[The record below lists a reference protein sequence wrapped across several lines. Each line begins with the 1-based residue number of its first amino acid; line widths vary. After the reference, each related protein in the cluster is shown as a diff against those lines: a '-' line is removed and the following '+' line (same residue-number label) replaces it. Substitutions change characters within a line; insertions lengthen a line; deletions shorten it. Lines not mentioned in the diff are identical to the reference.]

1 MTTQWRENYDA
12 ALQSYEEYLKG
23 MLQLV
28 SAINDRRLYR
38 LEDKPISRVTRSTSR
53 VVIHYGDG
61 TFAVLTAN
69 LVDDMA
75 RDDKA
80 VLALT
85 GPNPTVEEMVEHDLL
100 TRAQLDELQRRD
112 RSLKEARTP
121 CMKRRIGK
129 GTH

>member
-85 GPNPTVEEMVEHDLL
+85 GPNATVEEMVEHDLL